1 MKANLPESGNPRIVI
16 VGGGFGGLR
25 LALDL
30 ANSNYQVVVLDKN
43 NYHQFQPLFYQV
55 ATAGL
60 EPSSI
65 IFPFRRMF
73 QKAKNLHFRLAEVQ
87 SISTDKKELITNL
100 GSITYDFLVLATGAG
115 TNFFGNERLAKLSYP
130 MKSIGEALVLRNSL
144 FLSFEHA
151 LASETEEE
159 KEGYLNVVVVGGG
172 PTGVE
177 VAGTIAEMKRF
188 ILPRDYPE
196 MDFSSMHISLVEG
209 SPKVLN
215 GMSEKS
221 SKRALEY
228 LQKLGVEV
236 VLNAFVED
244 YDGKTVA
251 IKGGKN
257 ISTRNLV
264 WAAGIIGNKIVGLKE
279 DDYVRGGRIK
289 VNRYNQVESDPSV
302 FAIGDVAYMET
313 EKYPNGHPQVAQGAI
328 QHGKNVG
335 RNFLAMSKSHK
346 LKKFEYKNL
355 GSMATVGRNK
365 AVVDLPKRH
374 FSGFSAW
381 LVWMVV
387 HLRSILGIK
396 NKFLVFLNWVWNYLT
411 YNLSLRLIIQN
422 PKREELKKD

>member
-1 MKANLPESGNPRIVI
+1 MKANLPESNSPRIVI

-30 ANSNYQVVVLDKN
+30 ADSNYQVVVIDKN

-73 QKAKNLHFRLAEVQ
+73 QKAKNIHFRLAEVKM
-87 SISTDKKELITNL
+87 ISTEKKEVETNL
-100 GSITYDFLVLATGAG
+100 GPISYDYLVLATGAG
-115 TNFFGNERLAKLSYP
+115 TNFFGNEKIAKLSFP

-159 KEGYLNVVVVGGG
+159 KEGFLNVVVVGGG

-196 MDFSSMHISLVEG
+196 MDFSSMHITLVEG

-221 SKRALEY
+221 SLRALEY
-228 LQKLGVEV
+228 LKKLGVEV
-236 VLNAFVED
+236 RLNAIVQD
-244 YDGKTVA
+244 YDGKTVT
-251 IKGGKN
+251 IKGVDN
-257 ISTRNLV
+257 ISTHNLV
-264 WAAGIIGNKIVGLKE
+264 WAAGIIGNKVVGLKDE
-279 DDYVRGGRIK
+279 DYVRGGRIK
-289 VNRYNQVESDPSV
+289 VNRFNQVESDNSV
-302 FAIGDVAYMET
+302 YAIGDVAYMET
-313 EKYPNGHPQVAQGAI
+313 ERYPNGHPQVAQAAI
-328 QHGKNVG
+328 QHGKNLG
-335 RNFLAMSKSHK
+335 KNFLAMSKFHK
-346 LKKFEYKNL
+346 MKKFEYKNL

-374 FSGFSAW
+374 FSGFLAW

-396 NKFLVFLNWVWNYLT
+396 NKFLIFLNWIWNYLT

-422 PKREELKKD
+422 PKREDVEED